1 MGRIEASL
9 TTEVRP
15 ADLKLKEEP
24 TYRIIMKEKMLA
36 FVNHCD

>member
-9 TTEVRP
+9 TIEVRP

-24 TYRIIMKEKMLA
+24 TYRIIMKEKCL
-36 FVNHCD
+36 HL